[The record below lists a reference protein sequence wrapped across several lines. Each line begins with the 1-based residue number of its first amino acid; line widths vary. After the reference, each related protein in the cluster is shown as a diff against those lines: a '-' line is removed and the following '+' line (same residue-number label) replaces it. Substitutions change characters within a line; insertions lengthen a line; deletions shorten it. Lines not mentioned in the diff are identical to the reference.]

1 MDTESTNQLVQQ
13 MLTLMSQRE
22 NLDKE
27 IENLRRQIN
36 SSIATEKVLENVE
49 PETPAATPPPFEFVQ
64 QPEEAPAPPP
74 FEQPAP
80 PTVQAAPPQ
89 PSLSAPNEDAE
100 RNIGVKWM
108 AYGGIFIAVIGLII
122 GIKVL
127 LDRNLLGSLG
137 RVILGYIASAA
148 MLGVSFKAPKERKVL
163 KYVFLFGGTTLAY
176 AVTALAYGYFDLFSS
191 PATLAVMWLITTTV
205 CAFAFIKG
213 KKALFNYGFF
223 AFSLSPF
230 FAGYDMGTK
239 NATIFWV
246 IFSLGFNAG
255 LLAVYKYKK
264 WSSTLT
270 VSFVSTFIICMVKFF
285 DGYDFSHFS
294 NVLFFFGLTAIFYI
308 GAVILIYQKE
318 NFNSLFIAF
327 TILNLLQFAIFSSIE
342 FHNKQY
348 ISYTFVALSAVLA
361 ITAFV
366 FQRISD
372 KKVLFSMPFS
382 AALFFINL
390 ALLVRYSVGY
400 PQWFPMVFAI
410 EILAAFL
417 VYNKTKFNYYKYLT
431 IVLAIGC
438 YVVVYPIYYSFDFIY
453 ESYVPRFLVLNPF
466 FLGMMLYS
474 AVIVYILMC
483 GSLGN
488 KTLFSIF
495 AFVTIIIAVNIEVLH
510 YWNSFDTS
518 FPVKATT
525 PLSMLTAFIVF
536 GLVSV
541 GLSHLPKTIES
552 LSTFRTIA
560 QVFVIFTILFFCLA
574 CLPALENLRN
584 IIHPNRAYFAWRYIS
599 VAVAL
604 AILVFIVRGRKSA
617 LCSNYDVY
625 CDLTLA
631 ISLIFIVSFEICNIA
646 AIALGVSHYTGTNLT
661 LWFGVSTLALIF
673 TGLRLK
679 MKYLRILGFVMAG
692 VTIFKLFFVDIWNS
706 ELWVKAVVFVAVG
719 VIFMLVSFIYTKN
732 LKKEND
738 GQNMGN

>member
-13 MLTLMSQRE
+13 MFTLMSQRE

-27 IENLRRQIN
+27 IENLRMQIN

-49 PETPAATPPPFEFVQ
+49 TETPAATPPPFEVVQ
-64 QPEEAPAPPP
+64 QPEEAPVPPP

-80 PTVQAAPPQ
+80 PTVLAAPPQ
-89 PSLSAPNEDAE
+89 PPLSTPNEDAE

-108 AYGGIFIAVIGLII
+108 AYSGIFIAVIGLII

-163 KYVFLFGGTTLAY
+163 KYVFLFGGITLAY

-205 CAFAFIKG
+205 CAFVFIKD
-213 KKALFNYGFF
+213 KKAIFNYGFF
-223 AFSLSPF
+223 AFTLSPF

-264 WSSTLT
+264 WSSTLA
-270 VSFVSTFIICMVKFF
+270 VSFVSTFIICIVKFF

-327 TILNLLQFAIFSSIE
+327 TILNLSQFAIFSSIE

-366 FQRISD
+366 FQRLSD
-372 KKVLFSMPFS
+372 KKVLFSVPFS
-382 AALFFINL
+382 ASLFFINL

-417 VYNKTKFNYYKYLT
+417 LYNKTKFNYYKYLT

-438 YVVVYPIYYSFDFIY
+438 FVVVFLIDYILDFIF

-483 GSLGN
+483 GTLGN
-488 KTLFSIF
+488 KTLFSIL
-495 AFVTIIIAVNIEVLH
+495 AFQTIIIALSIEILH

-525 PLSMLTAFIVF
+525 PLSMLTAFIVLGF
-536 GLVSV
+536 VSV
-541 GLSHLPKTIES
+541 GLSHLPKTIKS
-552 LSTFRTIA
+552 LSTFRAIA
-560 QVFVIFTILFFCLA
+560 QVVVTFTILFFCLA

-584 IIHPNRAYFAWRYIS
+584 IIHLNRAYFAWRYIS

-604 AILVFIVRGRKSA
+604 AILVFIVRGRKS

-625 CDLTLA
+625 CDLILA
-631 ISLIFIVSFEICNIA
+631 ISLIFIVSYEICNIA

-738 GQNMGN
+738 GQTMGN

>member
-13 MLTLMSQRE
+13 MFTLMSQRE

-27 IENLRRQIN
+27 IENLRMQIN

-49 PETPAATPPPFEFVQ
+49 TETPAATPPPFEVVQ
-64 QPEEAPAPPP
+64 QPEEAPVPPP

-80 PTVQAAPPQ
+80 PTVLAAPPQ
-89 PSLSAPNEDAE
+89 PPLSTPNEDAE

-108 AYGGIFIAVIGLII
+108 AYSGIFIAVIGLII

-163 KYVFLFGGTTLAY
+163 KYVFLFGGITLAY

-205 CAFAFIKG
+205 CAFVFIKD
-213 KKALFNYGFF
+213 KKAIFNYGFF
-223 AFSLSPF
+223 AFTLSPF

-264 WSSTLT
+264 WSSTLA
-270 VSFVSTFIICMVKFF
+270 VSFVSTFIICIVKFF

-318 NFNSLFIAF
+318 NFNTLFIAF
-327 TILNLLQFAIFSSIE
+327 TILNLSQFAIFSSIE

-366 FQRISD
+366 FQRLSD
-372 KKVLFSMPFS
+372 KKVLFSVPFS
-382 AALFFINL
+382 ASLFFINL

-417 VYNKTKFNYYKYLT
+417 LYNKTKFNYYKYLT

-438 YVVVYPIYYSFDFIY
+438 FVVVFLIDYILDFIF

-483 GSLGN
+483 GTLGN
-488 KTLFSIF
+488 KTLFSIL
-495 AFVTIIIAVNIEVLH
+495 AFQTIIIALSIEILH

-525 PLSMLTAFIVF
+525 PLSMLTAFIVLGF
-536 GLVSV
+536 VSV
-541 GLSHLPKTIES
+541 GLSHLPKTIKS
-552 LSTFRTIA
+552 LSTFRAIA
-560 QVFVIFTILFFCLA
+560 QVVVTFTILFFCLA

-584 IIHPNRAYFAWRYIS
+584 IIHLNRAYFAWRYIS

-604 AILVFIVRGRKSA
+604 AILVFIVRGRKS

-625 CDLTLA
+625 CDLILA
-631 ISLIFIVSFEICNIA
+631 ISLIFIVSYEICNIA

-738 GQNMGN
+738 GQTMGN

>member
-13 MLTLMSQRE
+13 MFTLMSQRE

-49 PETPAATPPPFEFVQ
+49 TETPAATPPPFEVVQ
-64 QPEEAPAPPP
+64 QPEEAPVPPP

-80 PTVQAAPPQ
+80 PTVLAAPPQ
-89 PSLSAPNEDAE
+89 PPLSTPNEDAE

-108 AYGGIFIAVIGLII
+108 AYSGIFIAVIGLII

-163 KYVFLFGGTTLAY
+163 KYVFLFGGITLAY

-205 CAFAFIKG
+205 CAFVFIKD
-213 KKALFNYGFF
+213 KKAIFNYGFF
-223 AFSLSPF
+223 AFTLSPF

-264 WSSTLT
+264 WSSTLA
-270 VSFVSTFIICMVKFF
+270 VSFVSTFIICIVKFF

-318 NFNSLFIAF
+318 NFNTLFIAF
-327 TILNLLQFAIFSSIE
+327 TILNLSQFAIFSSIE

-366 FQRISD
+366 FQRLSD
-372 KKVLFSMPFS
+372 KKVLFSVPFS
-382 AALFFINL
+382 ASLFFINL

-417 VYNKTKFNYYKYLT
+417 LYNKTKFNYYKYLT

-438 YVVVYPIYYSFDFIY
+438 FVVVFLIDYILDFIF

-483 GSLGN
+483 GTLGN
-488 KTLFSIF
+488 KTLFSIL
-495 AFVTIIIAVNIEVLH
+495 AFQTIIIALSIEILH

-525 PLSMLTAFIVF
+525 PLSMLTAFIVLGF
-536 GLVSV
+536 VSV
-541 GLSHLPKTIES
+541 GLSHLPKTIKS
-552 LSTFRTIA
+552 LSTFSAIA
-560 QVFVIFTILFFCLA
+560 QVVVTFTILFFCLA

-584 IIHPNRAYFAWRYIS
+584 IIHLNRAYFAWRYIS

-604 AILVFIVRGRKSA
+604 AIFVFIVRGRKS

-625 CDLTLA
+625 CDLILA
-631 ISLIFIVSFEICNIA
+631 ISLIFIVSYEICNIA

-738 GQNMGN
+738 GQTMGN

>member
-1 MDTESTNQLVQQ
+1 MDNESTNQLVQQ

-27 IENLRRQIN
+27 IENLRKQIN
-36 SSIATEKVLENVE
+36 SSIAEEKVLENVE
-49 PETPAATPPPFEFVQ
+49 TETPAATPPPFEFAQ
-64 QPEEAPAPPP
+64 QPEEAPEPPP
-74 FEQPAP
+74 FEPPAQ
-80 PTVQAAPPQ
+80 PTVQSAPTP
-89 PSLSAPNEDAE
+89 PPLPAPNEDTE

-191 PATLAVMWLITTTV
+191 PATLAVMWLITSTV
-205 CAFAFIKG
+205 CAFSFIKD

-223 AFSLSPF
+223 AFTLSPF

-255 LLAVYKYKK
+255 LLTVYKYKK
-264 WSSTLT
+264 WSSTLA
-270 VSFVSTFIICMVKFF
+270 VSFVSTFIICIVKFF

-294 NVLFFFGLTAIFYI
+294 NVLFFFGLTAIFYV
-308 GAVILIYQKE
+308 GSVILIYQKE
-318 NFNSLFIAF
+318 NFNFIFIAF
-327 TILNLLQFAIFSSIE
+327 TILNLSQFAIFSSIE

-348 ISYTFVALSAVLA
+348 ISYTFVALSAILA
-361 ITAFV
+361 VTAFV

-382 AALFFINL
+382 ASLLFINL
-390 ALLVRYSVGY
+390 AFLVRYSVGY
-400 PQWFPMVFAI
+400 PQWFPIVFAI
-410 EILAAFL
+410 EVLAAFL
-417 VYNKTKFNYYKYLT
+417 VYNKTKSNYYKYLT

-438 YVVVYPIYYSFDFIY
+438 YVIVYPIYHSFDFIY
-453 ESYVPRFLVLNPF
+453 ESYVPRFLVLNPY
-466 FLGMMLYS
+466 FLGMMLYA
-474 AVIVYILMC
+474 AVMIYILKC
-483 GSLGN
+483 GTLGN
-488 KTLFSIF
+488 KTLFSIL
-495 AFVTIIIAVNIEVLH
+495 AFITIIIALSIEVNH
-510 YWNSFDTS
+510 YWDSFDTS
-518 FPVKATT
+518 FPVKATSS
-525 PLSMLTAFIVF
+525 LSTLTLFIVLGF
-536 GLVSV
+536 VSV
-541 GLSHLPKTIES
+541 ALSHLPKTIEQ
-552 LSTFRTIA
+552 LSTFRNIA
-560 QVFVIFTILFFCLA
+560 QILVFFTILFFCLI
-574 CLPALENLRN
+574 CLPMLENLRT
-584 IIHPNRAYFAWRYIS
+584 IIQPNRAYFAWRYVS

-604 AILVFIVRGRKSA
+604 TILVFIVKGRKSA
-617 LCSNYDVY
+617 LCSNYEVY

-631 ISLIFIVSFEICNIA
+631 VSLIFIVSYEICNIA
-646 AIALGVSHYTGTNLT
+646 ALVLGVNHYTGTNLT
-661 LWFGVSTLALIF
+661 LWFGISTLALIF
-673 TGLRLK
+673 IGLQLK
-679 MKYLRILGFVMAG
+679 MKYLRILGFVMSG

-738 GQNMGN
+738 EQNMGN